1 MMLKHLICLCLA
13 FPASAFADPPR
24 DTSLPAVTKPDGA
37 NAQPPSVA
45 PLLSPF
51 PPGLVPPKGAMG
63 GSHKAC
69 RKASRAEAR
78 LANGTTALQF
88 TITAEGL
95 VHDVVVKQ
103 SSGSDALDKAAADC
117 VATWRFT
124 PALNDGRPQA
134 VQWTTNVDWHVH

>member
-1 MMLKHLICLCLA
+1 MTMRRLA
-13 FPASAFADPPR
+13 FLFAI
-24 DTSLPAVTKPDGA
+24 LPAAVLAETKLPPDSA
-37 NAQPPSVA
+37 NAQPPGIA
-45 PLLSPF
+45 PLMPPF

-63 GSHKAC
+63 GSHEAC
-69 RKASRAEAR
+69 RRASRTGGR
-78 LANGTTALQF
+78 LANGTTTLQF

-95 VHDVVVKQ
+95 VQDVAVKQ

-124 PALNDGRPQA
+124 PALNDGQPQA